1 MAEQFQFFVTVGGF
15 LLFMSLGFF
24 FGRRAERQHFKYL
37 RWRESLL
44 EDVIATQMKSYLAP
58 APGGKTP
65 KLIVAE
71 TVIASDYLKSFLARL
86 RNIFGGEVKSFETLL
101 ERGRR
106 EVTAQLK
113 EQAVADGYNAICNV
127 RLNTASVGG
136 MSAQGGRHGFGDWLG
151 HRLRIVARQNAGPK
165 CQARRKPPR
174 LNLSG

>member
-136 MSAQGGRHGFGDWLG
+136 MSARAAAMASVIGWATAYESSLAKTPVQS
-151 HRLRIVARQNAGPK
+151 ARPDANHLA
-165 CQARRKPPR
+165 
-174 LNLSG
+174 